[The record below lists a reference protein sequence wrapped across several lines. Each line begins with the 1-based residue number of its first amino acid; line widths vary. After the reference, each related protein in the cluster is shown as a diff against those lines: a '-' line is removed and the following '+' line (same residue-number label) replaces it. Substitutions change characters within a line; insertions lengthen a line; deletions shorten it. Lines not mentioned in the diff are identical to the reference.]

1 MSRRRRRRA
10 LSPRSPEPLDREWA
24 LAKFRRLVGRG
35 IAFGFVAIGPVV
47 KAENPE
53 QLAACLQ
60 SPS

>member
-1 MSRRRRRRA
+1 MSRRRRGRA
-10 LSPRSPEPLDREWA
+10 LTPRPPEPLDKEWA

-35 IAFGFVAIGPVV
+35 VTFGFVAIGLVV

-60 SPS
+60 RPS